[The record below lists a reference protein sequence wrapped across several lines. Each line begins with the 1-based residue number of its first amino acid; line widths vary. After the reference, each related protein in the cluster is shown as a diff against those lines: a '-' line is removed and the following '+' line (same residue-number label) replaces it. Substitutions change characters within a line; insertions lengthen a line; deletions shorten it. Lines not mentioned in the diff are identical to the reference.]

1 MFADSPPT
9 VSRLEIAPHFDSLK
23 PEQKVYA
30 HHISRAA
37 FHGTRITLRQV
48 SPESEEIYDLIII
61 LHKSVDGDY
70 KKLAEKTGVSEQ
82 DVTYWVEYA
91 ACILGNLGN
100 YKVNTTMHGL
110 ENWADKGHFTV
121 LW

>member
-1 MFADSPPT
+1 MYADSPPT
-9 VSRLEIAPHFDSLK
+9 VSKLEIAAHFDTLK

-37 FHGTRITLRQV
+37 FLGTRITLRQV
-48 SPESEEIYDLIII
+48 SPESEGIYDLIII
-61 LHKSVDGDY
+61 LHKSVNGDY

-91 ACILGNLGN
+91 AGVLGNLGN
-100 YKVNTTMHGL
+100 YKVNSAIMERELMLT
-110 ENWADKGHFTV
+110 AYTV